1 MKAKLHNIYRDL
13 IEVKQI
19 HNYEKQRLGRLER
32 DLEYQAGEIEDLQ
45 QALFYSKLDLPAKP
59 LELLN

>member
-1 MKAKLHNIYRDL
+1 M
-13 IEVKQI
+13 EVKQI

>member
-13 IEVKQI
+13 MEVKQI

-45 QALFYSKLDLPAKP
+45 QTLFYSKLDLPAKP